1 MGTRGAQT
9 KARGRWYAVRA
20 GRQVG
25 VFESWDEARASVA
38 GYPGAAYRRF
48 DDPDR
53 ARAYVDGGRGV
64 LSTPGTNVPLRV
76 HVAVAPR
83 VGTGAFR
90 YGVYWGP
97 GDPRNQAK
105 VLPGNVQSERRAGL
119 YAMERAVRAVAADRW
134 IGPVE
139 VCSDCS
145 VAVVWA
151 RDYMP
156 TWEAN
161 GWMTARGAEPV
172 DVDVL
177 RALARAIDRASA
189 EVRFAYRLRAD
200 RSDPLEAARRLAA
213 KGGPTV
219 APRILASR
227 SPTSAPVP
235 VSLAAMAS
243 ASRHAS
249 TPRDPA

>member
-1 MGTRGAQT
+1 MATSGNAKRTRAAQ
-9 KARGRWYAVRA
+9 RWYAVRA

-38 GYPGAAYRRF
+38 GYAGAAYRRF
-48 DDPDR
+48 DDR
-53 ARAYVDGGRGV
+53 EQARAYVEGGRGAS
-64 LSTPGTNVPLRV
+64 LAPGTNAPLRV

-97 GDPRNQAK
+97 GDPRNEAK
-105 VLPGNVQSERRAGL
+105 ALPGAAQSERRAGL
-119 YAMERAVRAVAADRW
+119 YAMERAVRAIAADRW
-134 IGPVE
+134 VGPVE

-145 VAVVWA
+145 VAMVWA

-156 TWEAN
+156 TWKAN
-161 GWMTARGAEPV
+161 GWVTARGTEPV

-189 EVRFAYRLRAD
+189 DVRFAYRLRAD
-200 RSDPLEAARRLAA
+200 RSDSLDAARRLAA
-213 KGGPTV
+213 KGGAATSRMLGARV
-219 APRILASR
+219 ATPSLSIAPSTCGPVH
-227 SPTSAPVP
+227 SPTGSPS
-235 VSLAAMAS
+235 SL
-243 ASRHAS
+243 
-249 TPRDPA
+249 